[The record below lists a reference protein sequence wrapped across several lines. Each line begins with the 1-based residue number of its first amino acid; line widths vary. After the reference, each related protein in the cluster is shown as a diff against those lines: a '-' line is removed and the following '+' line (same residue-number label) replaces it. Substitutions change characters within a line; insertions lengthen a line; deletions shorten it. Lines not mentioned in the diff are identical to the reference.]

1 MIRQHALNGIGIRR
15 RDEAKIAC
23 HVQNYSHTR
32 SIVPQ
37 FLGRRKT
44 DRRPFYPG

>member
-1 MIRQHALNGIGIRR
+1 MISQHALNGIGIR

-23 HVQNYSHTR
+23 HVQNYSRTH

-37 FLGRRKT
+37 SPGRRKT